1 MLGIKWLS
9 PTQGLWTR
17 GYDVKQLTING
28 SEYNLDIPDDMPL
41 LWVLRDVLGMTGT
54 KYGCGI
60 AQCGACTIHLD
71 GVAVRSCQTT
81 VDAVDGQKITTI
93 EGIGD
98 TAVGAKVQAA
108 WLEKEVVQCG
118 YCQSGQIM
126 SAAAL
131 LSENS
136 RPSDTDIDDAMAGN
150 ICRCGTYVRI
160 REAIHSIS
168 L

>member
-1 MLGIKWLS
+1 
-9 PTQGLWTR
+9 
-17 GYDVKQLTING
+17 VKQLTING